1 MRPILTREQLQQHQ
15 SYLSDMDVIW
25 DPLYDFSAYTATTGH
40 TQLTFFSTPVGQGTT
55 SAPGSATGNKTL
67 ADTNMET
74 ANQLGKGN
82 QFYMTG
88 VEVLFFPGVDPGR
101 ADIASADVGE
111 FVDDVY
117 YVAKSGV
124 LTFQPCNPRSPRRRQ
139 PRQRAASLKSTTPR
153 SRARCTRSFRFCW
166 MRIRRSIAT
175 SPGRQRSFYRAPPT
189 HASAFVCAATA
200 SATPSSAAHRTSE
213 WLSLRRAVFGDPL
226 IL

>member
-124 LTFQPCNPRSPRRRQ
+124 LTFQVGSGRVYIQQGPLMLFAPSTRLAVQSSITTTQATTATSGFAEVNYATFSGEVYTIVPILLDANQTFNCNITWP
-139 PRQRAASLKSTTPR
+139 AAIILPSATN
-153 SRARCTRSFRFCW
+153 ARIGVRLRGY
-166 MRIRRSIAT
+166 RIRNA
-175 SPGRQRSFYRAPPT
+175 Q
-189 HASAFVCAATA
+189 
-200 SATPSSAAHRTSE
+200 
-213 WLSLRRAVFGDPL
+213 
-226 IL
+226 